1 MVRRKDA
8 KAPSP
13 DSTSSLKPLKVI
25 KSPLKNGE
33 ITVSSE
39 RQLLA
44 MARPLAKRLAADPE
58 FSVMLL
64 ANPVLAL
71 AEYGIQLSPRMRD
84 HVMQALRYPSAL
96 RKRQATLEK
105 TLTEQLG
112 EKPKPNDS
120 KWLANLVFE
129 TRGLKPLDLA
139 EQAPI
144 YRTTAIDAA
153 IARAQKG
160 RPEATRRYSGAR
172 RIQVTA
178 RLGVA
183 PPDPA
188 IRRLDLDAPVP
199 KLEPARTVPTG
210 LTIEEAWFYKDDPV
224 VHDAVELGQIERRGF
239 PFRTPAQ
246 FRKIQKGEIV
256 DGFRAFVTRISLE
269 PGKKP

>member
-8 KAPSP
+8 KTPSP
-13 DSTSSLKPLKVI
+13 RSTPAGKPLDII
-25 KSPLKNGE
+25 KSPLKNGA
-33 ITVSSE
+33 ITVNTE

-44 MARPLAKRLAADPE
+44 MARPLAKRLAEDPR

-71 AEYGIQLSPRMRD
+71 AAYGIQLSPRMRD
-84 HVMQALRYPSAL
+84 HVMQALRYPCAL
-96 RKRQATLEK
+96 RERRAALEK
-105 TLTEQLG
+105 ALTKQLG
-112 EKPKPNDS
+112 EKPKPNDP
-120 KWLANLVFE
+120 KWLAKLVFG
-129 TRGLKPLDLA
+129 TRGLAPRDLSGR
-139 EQAPI
+139 APV
-144 YRTTAIDAA
+144 YRTTKIDAA

-160 RPEATRRYSGAR
+160 RPEAIRRYPGTR

-188 IRRLDLDAPVP
+188 VHRLDLDAPVP
-199 KLEPARTVPTG
+199 KLEAARRAPTV

-224 VHDAVELGQIERRGF
+224 VRDAVELGQIERRGF
-239 PFRTPAQ
+239 AFRTPAQ

-256 DGFRAFVTRISLE
+256 DGFRAFVTRISVD